1 VNLALIVNPGQAHH
15 QSIPSRLFA
24 WIERWF
30 PGATPA
36 WAQQAVTDITRINVQ
51 ISGPGIPVPATADV
65 AVADPTSGQEIPVS
79 IQAPVGPNRTIR
91 VSAFNGENNK
101 TFGGTLPNVNLTAG
115 APIDLQITLVRL
127 FTVTVEKQGNGSG
140 TVIST
145 PPGIDCGPTCSG
157 QFEVGTQVSL
167 TAPAAAGSTFAG
179 WAGDCS
185 GMDACTLT
193 GEASVI
199 ARFIVPVSTNHLHV
213 DIAGPG
219 TGTVS
224 SAPSGI
230 SCAPTCD
237 ADFATDTLVTLTASA
252 AAGSTFSNW
261 SGGSCSGG
269 TPTCTVAMNT
279 NHSVTAI
286 FNAGVPIPMS
296 TLTVQKGGSGSGTV
310 TSQPAGID
318 CGSTCT
324 AEFSTGTVVTLTPTP
339 AAGSMVTGWNGPRCG
354 GTGSCTITLDSDFTA
369 FPQFGLAP
377 PDLVTLTLNK
387 SGQGDGTVTS
397 NPTGISCGPGCG
409 TTQAS
414 FQRGIDVTLTAVA
427 DEDSDFDEW
436 QGGPCNNQGGQCTLT
451 MSQDRT
457 ATANFDDDD

>member
-1 VNLALIVNPGQAHH
+1 MRIQQKTPGLPSIWGLLLVAGLAACGSDSPNGQTVTVNLSLIVASGQAHH
-15 QSIPSRLFA
+15 QSIPLRFFA

-91 VSAFNGENNK
+91 VSAFNAENNQI
-101 TFGGTLPNVNLTAG
+101 FGGTLPNVNLTAG
-115 APIDLQITLVRL
+115 APIDLLITLVRL

-193 GEASVI
+193 GQASVI

-230 SCAPTCD
+230 SCAPSCD

-286 FNAGVPIPMS
+286 FNAGVPVPMS
-296 TLTVQKGGSGSGTV
+296 SLTVQRIGSGSGTV
-310 TSQPAGID
+310 TSAPGGIN
-318 CGSTCT
+318 CGGGGSCSASFPTGST
-324 AEFSTGTVVTLTPTP
+324 VTLTATP
-339 AAGSMVTGWNGPRCG
+339 AAGSTLTGWSGNIPCG
-354 GTGSCTITLDSDFTA
+354 GSGPCVLTLTSDVTA
-369 FPQFGLAP
+369 LPQFDLTSGP
-377 PDLVTLTLNK
+377 PDLVTLTVGKQGN
-387 SGQGDGTVTS
+387 GDGTVSS
-397 NPTGISCGPGCG
+397 NPAGIFCGSAC
-409 TTQAS
+409 QFS
-414 FQRGIDVTLTAVA
+414 F
-427 DEDSDFDEW
+427 
-436 QGGPCNNQGGQCTLT
+436 
-451 MSQDRT
+451 
-457 ATANFDDDD
+457 